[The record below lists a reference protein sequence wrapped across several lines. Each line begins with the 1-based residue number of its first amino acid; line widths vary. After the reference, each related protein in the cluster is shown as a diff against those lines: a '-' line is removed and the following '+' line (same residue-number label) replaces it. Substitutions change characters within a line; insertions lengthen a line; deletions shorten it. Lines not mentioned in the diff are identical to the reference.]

1 MGTNK
6 YEDLVKDITGSGQC
20 DKIKEALKG
29 LKKSSKELQLGEGI
43 MNGALFS
50 AGGMRHGQHHLYD
63 DLDNEI
69 TNNNKQKRKQNNKK
83 AKKHVYTTEDV
94 VKDSQEQQEEAEAYA
109 EDNFEKEFDD

>member
-1 MGTNK
+1 
-6 YEDLVKDITGSGQC
+6 
-20 DKIKEALKG
+20 
-29 LKKSSKELQLGEGI
+29 

-109 EDNFEKEFDD
+109 EDNFEKEFDDWDPLQSCSITHSAGGLFPVPCTGADLFSLESMDKWCTN